1 MQSIFNVLSL
11 NEAVNNNLHN
21 LETVPLVITGR
32 ELSPEYPVGAKV
44 IARRVDPNFYIEWG
58 EAYVLT
64 TSNGVITRKL
74 MPSTDPN
81 KVKCVSADETA
92 FPSFDLDRRLINEF
106 YKITY
111 CLSMK

>member
-1 MQSIFNVLSL
+1 MESIVNVLNL
-11 NEAVNNNLHN
+11 NEAVNSNTYN
-21 LETVPLVITGR
+21 LETVPLVITGK

-44 IARRVDPNFYIEWG
+44 IARRVDPDFYIEWG

-74 MPSTDPN
+74 MPSNDPN
-81 KVKCVSADETA
+81 KVKCVSADEKA
-92 FPSFDLDRRLINEF
+92 FPSFDLDKRFINEF
-106 YKITY
+106 YRITY